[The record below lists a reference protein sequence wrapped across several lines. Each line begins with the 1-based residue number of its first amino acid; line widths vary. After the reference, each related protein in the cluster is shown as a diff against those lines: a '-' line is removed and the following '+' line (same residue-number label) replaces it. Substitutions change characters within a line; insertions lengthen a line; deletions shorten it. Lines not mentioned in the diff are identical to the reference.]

1 MRTGES
7 IVNLLITATGLL
19 LSCVSV
25 QAKGVSM
32 PNEPIIIGVLNPVK
46 FDHVLHRSIK
56 VPCGRCHH
64 DNKRKMRSE
73 EEILAVTDG
82 KELRCINCH
91 NKDFSSPYLRGGE
104 NLFHINC
111 QPCHA
116 VGINGKRGPR
126 KCDGCHNI
134 KKK

>member
-1 MRTGES
+1 MRTVGN
-7 IVNLLITATGLL
+7 IVNLIITAIVLL

-46 FDHVLHRSIK
+46 YDHVLHRSLE

-64 DNKRKMRSE
+64 DNKHKMRSD
-73 EEILAVTDG
+73 EEILAVADG
-82 KELRCINCH
+82 KELRCANCH
-91 NKDFSSPYLRGGE
+91 NKDFASPYLRSRE
-104 NLFHINC
+104 YLFHTNC
-111 QPCHA
+111 HPCHA
-116 VGINGKRGPR
+116 VGINGRRGPR
-126 KCDGCHNI
+126 RCDGCHI